1 LPLRRKPSQRR
12 SQERVALILE
22 STAEILRTRG
32 IGEVTTNSIAKHAS
46 IPVSSIYQYFPNK
59 VEILAA
65 LYRDYLESIEAI
77 MDEFDTPERLALPWR
92 EFFIESLK
100 AVYRQETAD
109 NIDHELDYGLSLFPE
124 LVEIEDAH
132 REKVTDRMAQTLR
145 KLGSRWSTPRL
156 KRLALFLYEIN
167 TATWHYRVQNK
178 VIGSELLDWQTA
190 AMLAAVGQCMED

>member
-1 LPLRRKPSQRR
+1 MPLRRKPSQRR

-32 IGEVTTNSIAKHAS
+32 IGEVTTNSIAEQAA

-65 LYRDYLESIEAI
+65 LYRDYLAAIEAVL
-77 MDEFDTPERLALPWR
+77 DEFDTPERLALPW
-92 EFFIESLK
+92 EAFFTESLK
-100 AVYRQETAD
+100 AVYRQETLEH
-109 NIDHELDYGLSLFPE
+109 IDHELDYGLSLFPE
-124 LVEIEDAH
+124 LVEIEKAH
-132 REKVTDRMAQTLR
+132 RDKVTDRMAQTLR

-167 TATWHYRVQNK
+167 AATWRYRVENR
-178 VIGSELLDWQTA
+178 VIGNELLDWQTA
-190 AMLAAVGQCMED
+190 AMLAVVRQCMDD